1 MLRKAAGT
9 STFMLRRGRERERGW
24 GGGAHND
31 MEKCWLAVS
40 VFSYLYWQ

>member
-9 STFMLRRGRERERGW
+9 STFMLRRGREREGV

-31 MEKCWLAVS
+31 TEKCWLAVS